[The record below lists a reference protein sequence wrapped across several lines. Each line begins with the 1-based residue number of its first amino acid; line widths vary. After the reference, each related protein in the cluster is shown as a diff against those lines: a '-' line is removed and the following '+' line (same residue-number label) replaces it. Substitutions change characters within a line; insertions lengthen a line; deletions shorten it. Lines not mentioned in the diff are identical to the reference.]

1 MPEEPV
7 MQREFL
13 PIEMPEVLRKI
24 DALADQIRETAN
36 GHDVSFLILAVG
48 PIESN
53 GEQKTIV
60 RSEVESG
67 YHLKAINLLFGNFIR
82 HFARKYKEELDAH

>member
-1 MPEEPV
+1 VPDEPV

-24 DALADQIRETAN
+24 DALSDQIRETAK

-48 PIESN
+48 PIETS

-60 RSEVESG
+60 RSEVMSG

-82 HFARKYKEELDAH
+82 HFARKYKEDFNAS